1 MNVIKLLIITIT
13 FVILGSVSVFAVQV
27 FVNGNIIG
35 VKGELFDGI
44 TMVPLRGVFE
54 ELGYTVGYDTLT
66 QTAYINSDDTNIVIK
81 NGKYNFTVN
90 DKVIYPPAA
99 QRIIKGVFYIPLRSV
114 AESINADVK
123 WDNGIVFI
131 TTPNVEIVE
140 NDVIDEGNAIF
151 QKYSGIDLD
160 YYVNDNVADE
170 SSKTY
175 IYKEDEKYY
184 FAAYSD
190 GNLSITELDKNMT
203 VIDKIDIPCELPI
216 FGGYLH
222 DGKYHYILT
231 GDTAENIYDET
242 PVYNIKQYDETFTL
256 FHERTFSARTTGIKT
271 PFLDGCADI
280 EADGKYIYI
289 MDSCERFTTDHPEKI
304 QANYAFCL
312 NKNNFTLANKGIINE
327 ISFADGKVRKD
338 FKAFVCR
345 NGAEDGEFRVCF
357 LNEAPP
363 QSVVTKKSS
372 VYSFNPSFYQKIH
385 TVYNSTDQNAVKL
398 RGLEKMRGSSI
409 AVGISMPIYDNRSV
423 NNVFVSVIPDS
434 NNTDTLQKT
443 VFLTNNSDISGI
455 QIGRVSSVK
464 INDDSLLVLW
474 EEIKDGTILT
484 SGAAIDSE
492 GKIIQRLIEDK
503 YMKLSQCELFV
514 DENYVMWFCSYGD
527 TKKTYLYK
535 LQIQ

>member
-175 IYKEDEKYY
+175 IYKEDE
-184 FAAYSD
+184 
-190 GNLSITELDKNMT
+190 
-203 VIDKIDIPCELPI
+203 
-216 FGGYLH
+216 
-222 DGKYHYILT
+222 
-231 GDTAENIYDET
+231 
-242 PVYNIKQYDETFTL
+242 
-256 FHERTFSARTTGIKT
+256 
-271 PFLDGCADI
+271 
-280 EADGKYIYI
+280 
-289 MDSCERFTTDHPEKI
+289 
-304 QANYAFCL
+304 
-312 NKNNFTLANKGIINE
+312 
-327 ISFADGKVRKD
+327 
-338 FKAFVCR
+338 
-345 NGAEDGEFRVCF
+345 
-357 LNEAPP
+357 
-363 QSVVTKKSS
+363 
-372 VYSFNPSFYQKIH
+372 
-385 TVYNSTDQNAVKL
+385 
-398 RGLEKMRGSSI
+398 
-409 AVGISMPIYDNRSV
+409 
-423 NNVFVSVIPDS
+423 
-434 NNTDTLQKT
+434 
-443 VFLTNNSDISGI
+443 
-455 QIGRVSSVK
+455 
-464 INDDSLLVLW
+464 
-474 EEIKDGTILT
+474 
-484 SGAAIDSE
+484 
-492 GKIIQRLIEDK
+492 
-503 YMKLSQCELFV
+503 
-514 DENYVMWFCSYGD
+514 
-527 TKKTYLYK
+527 
-535 LQIQ
+535 